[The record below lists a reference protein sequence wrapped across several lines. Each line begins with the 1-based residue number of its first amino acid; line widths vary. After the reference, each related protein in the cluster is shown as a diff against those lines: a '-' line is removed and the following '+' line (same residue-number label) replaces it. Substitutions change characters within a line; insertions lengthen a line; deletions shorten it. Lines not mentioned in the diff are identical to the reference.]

1 MRTLGII
8 GGMSPEST
16 ISYYQGINQLINQQC
31 GRNHSAPLVLISVEF
46 EQIVNYQKS
55 GQWQQAG
62 ELLAQAALTLEQSGA
77 EAILLATNTMHKVAP
92 QIMEKI
98 NIPFLHIIDV
108 TSQAIQQ
115 NQLQKVGLLGTKFTM
130 SDHFYRDKLLS
141 QGITPLIPDEQTQ
154 DEIHRIIFEEL
165 CVGKILPSSKQF
177 YLDTTQQLKNNGAEG
192 IILGCT
198 EIGLLID
205 HTDSN
210 LPFFDTAQLHIQ
222 AAAKFILN
230 Q

>member
-1 MRTLGII
+1 M
-8 GGMSPEST
+8 
-16 ISYYQGINQLINQQC
+16 
-31 GRNHSAPLVLISVEF
+31 
-46 EQIVNYQKS
+46 
-55 GQWQQAG
+55 
-62 ELLAQAALTLEQSGA
+62 TLEQNDA

-115 NQLQKVGLLGTKFTM
+115 NQIQKVGLLGTKFMM

-141 QGITPLIPDEQTQ
+141 QGIMPLVPDEQIQ

-177 YLDTTQQLKNNGAEG
+177 YLDT
-192 IILGCT
+192 I
-198 EIGLLID
+198 
-205 HTDSN
+205 
-210 LPFFDTAQLHIQ
+210 
-222 AAAKFILN
+222 
-230 Q
+230 